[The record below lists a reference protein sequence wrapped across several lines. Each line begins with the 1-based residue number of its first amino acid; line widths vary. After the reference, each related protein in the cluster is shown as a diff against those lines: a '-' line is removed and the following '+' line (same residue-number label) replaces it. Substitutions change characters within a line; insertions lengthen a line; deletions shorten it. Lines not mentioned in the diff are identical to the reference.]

1 VNSKFPWRL
10 AVICVLCL
18 ALATETKADSLKTA
32 GELFIVAIVAV
43 TAAVVVV
50 TVLVIKQAKGRTI
63 TGCVNSGESGMLLT
77 NEKDK
82 HVYVLS
88 GDTAGVKPGDRMT
101 LTGKKVKSTSG
112 TSLVWETKRIG
123 KDFGV
128 CRPER

>member
-1 VNSKFPWRL
+1 
-10 AVICVLCL
+10 VICVLCL

-88 GDTAGVKPGDRMT
+88 GDTAGVKPGERMT
-101 LTGKKVKSTSG
+101 LTGKKTKSNSG
-112 TSLVWETKRIG
+112 ATLVWDTKRIS
-123 KDFGV
+123 KDSGA
-128 CRPER
+128 CRP